1 MQSFDANHPRLVP
14 LSRKVALELVTLAVL
29 MPLAVADIA
38 APIDK
43 KLYCTDASLK
53 KGAILETSLEDRLM
67 QVLYRATI
75 NKGSYTRMLSPSA
88 SILKAYDLS
97 FEEDED
103 EGEATQKL
111 PADRP
116 IAFSFEFI
124 EVYAGS
130 SKITKYLAEM
140 GVICGPALDLSLS
153 EEYDLRRIHVISWLT
168 FLVAER
174 RLRSFVLEPPCT
186 TFSIM
191 RRPRLR
197 SKTKPLGF
205 MPREPK
211 THLGNLLSC
220 RSGQLMYTGARHNAI
235 GLLET
240 PYSSYLETYDAFR
253 TVRCD
258 SCRYGSEHLK
268 SFRFLCLNLGT
279 SLISD
284 RCCCTTNHVRIQGTL
299 TKGSAIYTDKL
310 AECIARSFYSA
321 LTKKDDDGSVE
332 KSPFG
337 LESLLV
343 NDIMQTSKWKEASV
357 WTFKKES
364 HINILEEP
372 AILRLVSRIARSG
385 RTIRSIVIT
394 DSNVVKC
401 ATAKGRTSSRGLG
414 PILRR
419 VCSLC
424 VAAGIYLN
432 VAYIPTRLNC
442 ADDPTRDVL
451 VRPPVSGLGLSSWSS
466 PDLFKLSLLGRYR
479 RWTSNWLRLCIMLMG
494 PSFIHIGD
502 RSLYPV
508 PWDRTKKASL
518 IPGLSCDHG
527 SLDFDAS
534 LGFPGEGPLTWL
546 IWFFSVTASLW
557 TFSVSVLAFALLCL
571 LTWISFSFACWW
583 GVGGAV
589 PSLSAFAACRC
600 AVGCFS
606 SARHADFSFHPWWSA
621 KSRFETKQACL
632 SWRENGRAQDVET
645 ERKVAGPI
653 CRMAFR
659 ARHQFGWFVFSRCPC
674 CWRSKRSALSLWE
687 AALPTW

>member
-1 MQSFDANHPRLVP
+1 M
-14 LSRKVALELVTLAVL
+14 TMVL
-29 MPLAVADIA
+29 
-38 APIDK
+38 
-43 KLYCTDASLK
+43 
-53 KGAILETSLEDRLM
+53 
-67 QVLYRATI
+67 
-75 NKGSYTRMLSPSA
+75 
-88 SILKAYDLS
+88 
-97 FEEDED
+97 
-103 EGEATQKL
+103 
-111 PADRP
+111 
-116 IAFSFEFI
+116 
-124 EVYAGS
+124 
-130 SKITKYLAEM
+130 
-140 GVICGPALDLSLS
+140 
-153 EEYDLRRIHVISWLT
+153 
-168 FLVAER
+168 
-174 RLRSFVLEPPCT
+174 
-186 TFSIM
+186 
-191 RRPRLR
+191 
-197 SKTKPLGF
+197 
-205 MPREPK
+205 
-211 THLGNLLSC
+211 
-220 RSGQLMYTGARHNAI
+220 
-235 GLLET
+235 
-240 PYSSYLETYDAFR
+240 
-253 TVRCD
+253 
-258 SCRYGSEHLK
+258 
-268 SFRFLCLNLGT
+268 
-279 SLISD
+279 
-284 RCCCTTNHVRIQGTL
+284 
-299 TKGSAIYTDKL
+299 
-310 AECIARSFYSA
+310 
-321 LTKKDDDGSVE
+321 VE

-343 NDIMQTSKWKEASV
+343 NDIMQTSQWKEASV

-364 HINILEEP
+364 HINILEES

-401 ATAKGRTSSRGLG
+401 ATAKGQTSSRGLG

-466 PDLFKLSLLGRYR
+466 SDLFKLSLLGRYR

-546 IWFFSVTASLW
+546 FWIFSGLWSL
-557 TFSVSVLAFALLCL
+557 FALDFLSLCFGVRSPVFVDLDFVQFCL
-571 LTWISFSFACWW
+571 LV
-583 GVGGAV
+583 GGGGAV

-659 ARHQFGWFVFSRCPC
+659 ARHQFGWIVFLKVSM
-674 CWRSKRSALSLWE
+674 LL
-687 AALPTW
+687 TI